1 MAQTPEELAYEKVLA
16 LAQREVAKDPT
27 PKRARDAVYKAL
39 TATDRKGIINWCI
52 VQAVQQQV
60 WRANAQANHAAKY
73 IDRPVERDG
82 PANGLLARA
91 ATRFLD
97 TVSFNGVR
105 LGDMTGADLDAQVRE
120 SNAHAS
126 GHLRNVRLLTALR
139 KRVGPTDRVRD
150 KWSEAEAVKLNDSVN
165 KAA

>member
-1 MAQTPEELAYEKVLA
+1 VRNAPITSVTSIA
-16 LAQREVAKDPT
+16 L
-27 PKRARDAVYKAL
+27 
-39 TATDRKGIINWCI
+39 
-52 VQAVQQQV
+52 
-60 WRANAQANHAAKY
+60 
-73 IDRPVERDG
+73 IDRAESVVYTYG
-82 PANGLLARA
+82 
-91 ATRFLD
+91 ATGYKIKAS
-97 TVSFNGVR
+97 TGIVSQQACVF